1 MENSNK
7 LDILNYYDMIIDI
20 YSMNSLLSQG
30 WEIESTDNG
39 QKRYQEK
46 KDIPSILISVI
57 GNHNTGKSF
66 ILSKISETVLPN
78 GYSCSTKGLSV
89 KYNDNKNIILLDSL
103 GFNQSLVENEVY
115 KLSKRRSELEENEYI
130 DQVSDFANDRF
141 LTEYFILNFILYYSN
156 IPILVLDE
164 LSFEE
169 QELYDKAKKLIY
181 GNQLV
186 VIHNLKTYE
195 KIQKV
200 KDFIIDN
207 LENSITFDLQK
218 NKMIE
223 FGEDNLNNKNSFYY
237 IEEIDNNEN
246 EKKYIIHLI
255 MAKYDTEAG
264 DYYNQTTIQF
274 LKKKINTCDNIQN
287 FPIKET
293 IKEFLLLTSKNIM
306 EEPINNINQIILED
320 NWIKLKYEE
329 GREFKFKNSNQK
341 ILSEPLIGRRYIS
354 QYDYFID
361 TDERSHR
368 KFLVI
373 QLMMNGYVEDLK
385 SKVSLLNNN
394 YVFTLSGHKRINV
407 QNPKEELHEKFEGFS
422 NRFEGYFCY
431 EIKIPSSEIELASN
445 HVYEKSK
452 MYGLINL
459 KYKLLENDNLSE
471 ELKLNKEI

>member
-1 MENSNK
+1 MENSNM
-7 LDILNYYDMIIDI
+7 LDMLNYYDMIIDI
-20 YSMNSLLSQG
+20 DSMKSLLSQG

-66 ILSKISETVLPN
+66 ILSKISETLLPN
-78 GYSCSTKGLSV
+78 SYSCSTKGLSV

-103 GFNQSLVENEVY
+103 GFNQSLVENDVY
-115 KLSKRRSELEENEYI
+115 KLSKIRSHLEENEYI

-207 LENSITFDLQK
+207 LENSITFDLKK

-223 FGEDNLNNKNSFYY
+223 FGEENLNNKNSFYY
-237 IEEIDNNEN
+237 IEEINNNEN
-246 EKKYIIHLI
+246 EKNYIIHLI

-287 FPIKET
+287 FPIKEK
-293 IKEFLLLTSKNIM
+293 IKEFILVTSKNIM
-306 EEPINNINQIILED
+306 EEPINDINQIIIED

-341 ILSEPLIGRRYIS
+341 ILSEPLIGRRYIP
-354 QYDYFID
+354 QYDYFI
-361 TDERSHR
+361 TNDEKDYRR
-368 KFLVI
+368 KVLVI
-373 QLMMNGYVEDLK
+373 QLMMNGAVLDLK
-385 SKVSLLNNN
+385 SKVSLVNNN
-394 YVFTLSGHKRINV
+394 YVFTLSGSKRINV
-407 QNPKEELHEKFEGFS
+407 QNPKEELNEKLEGFS

-445 HVYEKSK
+445 HVYRKSK

-459 KYKLLENDNLSE
+459 EYKLLENDNLSE
-471 ELKLNKEI
+471 ELNLNK

>member
-1 MENSNK
+1 MS
-7 LDILNYYDMIIDI
+7 
-20 YSMNSLLSQG
+20 
-30 WEIESTDNG
+30 
-39 QKRYQEK
+39 
-46 KDIPSILISVI
+46 
-57 GNHNTGKSF
+57 
-66 ILSKISETVLPN
+66 
-78 GYSCSTKGLSV
+78 
-89 KYNDNKNIILLDSL
+89 
-103 GFNQSLVENEVY
+103 
-115 KLSKRRSELEENEYI
+115 RRISELEEKQYI
-130 DQVSDFANDRF
+130 DEVSFFANDRF

-200 KDFIIDN
+200 KDFIIDR